1 MFEEPKNEQE
11 KYRVGIIV
19 ALDNNIRVDGFK
31 NSDVQH
37 TIIIDEEFIKR
48 AKSEVCIL
56 CNRLRQDVWC
66 SEGVLNSLEIAKK
79 AGVCV
84 KLITREPIDGT
95 KSGNEFFKKLQTF
108 PDGKF
113 FYQECQD
120 ISEASANILIIDK
133 LHYCI
138 EPNTVKKDGE
148 PNRAAFAGIHCPD
161 VASAWEE
168 EFNKVCCL

>member
-1 MFEEPKNEQE
+1 MFEKSQE
-11 KYRVGIIV
+11 KLDTYKERVV
-19 ALDNNIRVDGFK
+19 TALDYKIKVDGFK
-31 NSDVQH
+31 NPDVAH

-56 CNRLRQDVWC
+56 CNRLSQDVWC

-120 ISEASANILIIDK
+120 TSEVSADIFIVDK
-133 LHYCI
+133 KHYRI
-138 EPNTVKKDGE
+138 EPTPILDGK
-148 PNRAAFAGIHCPD
+148 PNRKAFAGIHCPD

-168 EFNKVCCL
+168 EFNKVCCQ